1 MNKEERVIATNRK
14 ARFEYS
20 VLDSFETGI
29 VLTGSEVK
37 SLRQGAANIQD
48 GYAYVKGSL
57 VLLNG
62 MHINPYKEANI
73 FNHDPLR
80 ERNLLLHK
88 SEIKKL
94 SAKIKERGLTLIPLK
109 LYFKNGLVKVELGL
123 CKGKAIHDKR
133 QTIIERDA
141 KKSLERL
148 HKKFK

>member
-88 SEIKKL
+88 SEIKNFQRKL
-94 SAKIKERGLTLIPLK
+94 KSA
-109 LYFKNGLVKVELGL
+109 V
-123 CKGKAIHDKR
+123 
-133 QTIIERDA
+133 
-141 KKSLERL
+141 
-148 HKKFK
+148 